1 MNAEI
6 IKQAAEKEIACHPD
20 QKNIR
25 FKIDDTIFWIK
36 RKYSNKRNRLIKQP
50 PKTEFLFEVARIA
63 IAAKACPELVPQIE
77 VLTSEYMVTRDGG
90 PTIEDW
96 MEDPDLPFEEKKK
109 LLYRIGAS
117 LAALH
122 NAGVIHGRPAPRDI
136 LYAPA
141 EKLRFS
147 TGKAGTTAAGKKRR
161 KYRISFFF
169 STESA
174 E

>member
-63 IAAKACPELVPQIE
+63 SPRRHAPNSFRKSKSSHPNTWSP
-77 VLTSEYMVTRDGG
+77 VT
-90 PTIEDW
+90 
-96 MEDPDLPFEEKKK
+96 
-109 LLYRIGAS
+109 A
-117 LAALH
+117 
-122 NAGVIHGRPAPRDI
+122 APR
-136 LYAPA
+136 
-141 EKLRFS
+141 
-147 TGKAGTTAAGKKRR
+147 
-161 KYRISFFF
+161 
-169 STESA
+169 
-174 E
+174 

>member
-36 RKYSNKRNRLIKQP
+36 RKYSNKRNRLVKQP
-50 PKTEFLFEVARIA
+50 PETEFLFEVARIA
-63 IAAKACPELVPQIE
+63 IAAKACPGLVPQIE

-96 MEDPDLPFEEKKK
+96 MEDPDFTFEEKKN

-122 NAGVIHGRPAPRDI
+122 NADVIHGRPAPRDI
-136 LYAPA
+136 LY
-141 EKLRFS
+141 S
-147 TGKAGTTAAGKKRR
+147 TGGKITFLDWESRR
-161 KYRISFFF
+161 YCSKYRIFFFF
-169 STESA
+169 STEYA

>member
-50 PKTEFLFEVARIA
+50 PETEFLFEVARIA

-109 LLYRIGAS
+109 PTDKAAS
-117 LAALH
+117 GNGISFRSCPDCHRREGMPRARSANRSTH
-122 NAGVIHGRPAPRDI
+122 IRIHGHP
-136 LYAPA
+136 
-141 EKLRFS
+141 
-147 TGKAGTTAAGKKRR
+147 
-161 KYRISFFF
+161 
-169 STESA
+169 
-174 E
+174 

>member
-1 MNAEI
+1 MNTEI
-6 IKQAAEKEIACHPD
+6 IKQAAEKEIACYPD

-96 MEDPDLPFEEKKK
+96 MEDPDLPLKRK
-109 LLYRIGAS
+109 RNS
-117 LAALH
+117 
-122 NAGVIHGRPAPRDI
+122 
-136 LYAPA
+136 
-141 EKLRFS
+141 S
-147 TGKAGTTAAGKKRR
+147 TT
-161 KYRISFFF
+161 
-169 STESA
+169 
-174 E
+174 